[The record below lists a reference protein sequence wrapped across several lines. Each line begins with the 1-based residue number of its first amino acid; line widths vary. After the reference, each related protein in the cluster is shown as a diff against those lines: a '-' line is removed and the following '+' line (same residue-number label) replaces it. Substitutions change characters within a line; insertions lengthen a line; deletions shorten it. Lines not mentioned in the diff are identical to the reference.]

1 MKNQKHLL
9 ITLTVQDGERQ
20 HQHRVLHTTSCD
32 SIEFAAQMYAAKFW
46 GEPFGHDGVW
56 WDCGDIMIRLDK
68 VKRLSNEL
76 YDDLTKLFYY

>member
-1 MKNQKHLL
+1 
-9 ITLTVQDGERQ
+9 
-20 HQHRVLHTTSCD
+20 
-32 SIEFAAQMYAAKFW
+32 MYAAKFW